1 MSMETAILI
10 IVQIKFNW
18 KPNRLLIH
26 YELRLFRVI
35 PMNRIPIHL
44 AAITYLK
51 IKDPQLS

>member
-1 MSMETAILI
+1 METAILI

-51 IKDPQLS
+51 IKDPQL